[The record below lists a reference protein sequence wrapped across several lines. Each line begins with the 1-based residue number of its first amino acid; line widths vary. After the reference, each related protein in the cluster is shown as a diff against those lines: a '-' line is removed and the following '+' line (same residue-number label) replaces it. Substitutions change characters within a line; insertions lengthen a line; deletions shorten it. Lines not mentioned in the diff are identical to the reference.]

1 MRLYFIRHGQSENN
15 ALWEETGN
23 NQGRNEDPEL
33 TSTGR
38 EQARLLADY
47 ILQKDTEAREDG
59 KNGEPKRDFFG
70 ITHLYTSLMVRSVA
84 TATYVSQAIHLP
96 LHAWVEIHECGG
108 IFQGDE
114 RTGTLTGL
122 PGKTRSYFANHYQHL
137 ILPETVTDSGWWNKD
152 FEAHD
157 IRPLRAQKVLET
169 LLERHGNTEDRV
181 AIVSH
186 GGFYMELMRVLFKIG
201 ERKSW
206 FMMNNTAMSRFDFQK
221 DGEVSLIYHNRT
233 AHLPERLIT

>member
-33 TSTGR
+33 TTTGR

-152 FEAHD
+152 FEAYD